1 MLGFYKLN
9 PNIKIPEY
17 ATELSACFDLRAWLA
32 NDTFVKSY
40 SMKNDELPLMVQSPS
55 SFAASFLSH
64 NWRQKHLHLI
74 IQPGHRVMVPTGL
87 ILDIPEGYSVRIHP
101 RSSLSLKQGLVLANA
116 EGVIDADYIDP
127 LYILIMNVSGLPA
140 HIAHDER
147 IAQGELV
154 QLPSREFRIHG
165 EASIAPQQKTS
176 RVGGFGSTGTA

>member
-40 SMKNDELPLMVQSPS
+40 SYKNDELPLMVQSPS

-101 RSSLSLKQGLVLANA
+101 RSSLSLKHGLVLANA

-127 LYILIMNVSGLPA
+127 VFILMMNVSNLPIE
-140 HIAHDER
+140 IAHEER

-154 QLPSREFRIHG
+154 QLPQSVFSTFE
-165 EASIAPQQKTS
+165 ECLVAPLQKTS
-176 RVGGFGSTGTA
+176 RTGGFGSTGTA